1 MRIRRALE
9 IALGIVVV
17 VLLWGIGA
25 AWRRPL
31 PAPLPAPAATPDA
44 VAQLS
49 SPVPITPESMAPQVQ
64 LIAAKNLFD
73 PNRGRVDA
81 PAVKEEGPKE
91 VPPPSHLKLV
101 GIVVSRERTE
111 AMFTDASQGGKA
123 VRVKEGD
130 ALGAYKLTRVT
141 PTAVKL
147 GLGAGGGEVTLSLV
161 LLNSSQAGAAPHMI
175 PVAPQPNARRR
186 PLVRGAPQPAVPNP
200 DEGAVP
206 NPDEGAV
213 PQEEAQALR
222 ENIQQMQQRLRQIRR
237 RAAVEEARGR
247 GESTEE
253 EEEE

>member
-9 IALGIVVV
+9 IALGIVVI
-17 VLLWGIGA
+17 VLLWEIGA

-31 PAPLPAPAATPDA
+31 PAPLPAPAATPDS
-44 VAQLS
+44 VAQP
-49 SPVPITPESMAPQVQ
+49 SPPVAITPESVAPQVQ

-101 GIVVSRERTE
+101 GVVVSRDRTE

-123 VRVKEGD
+123 VRVKEGET
-130 ALGAYKLTRVT
+130 LGAYQLTRVT

-161 LLNSSQAGAAPHMI
+161 LLNSSQAGAAPQMI
-175 PVAPQPNARRR
+175 PMAPQPSAQRR
-186 PLVRGAPQPAVPNP
+186 PSMRVPPQPDIPNP
-200 DEGAVP
+200 DE
-206 NPDEGAV
+206 NAV

-237 RAAVEEARGR
+237 RAAVEEARAR
-247 GESTEE
+247 GEFTEE
-253 EEEE
+253 EEEEEE